1 MIFLAL
7 DFLIE
12 ERGGW
17 VRRLSKNR
25 KRLLEWRKKRLRPM
39 LDKLRR
45 KNGGYAHFSTV
56 ESYQLEIEQEVHAFT
71 CTPRSHAA
79 LMLAP
84 CWLSQLEEEI
94 SRLDEKELHLQ
105 TTWNPVTE
113 ESKADFD
120 TLAAP
125 LVEEGG
131 AS

>member
-25 KRLLEWRKKRLRPM
+25 KRLLEWRKMRLRPM

-45 KNGGYAHFSTV
+45 KNGGYARFSTV

-71 CTPRSHAA
+71 FPSHSHAA
-79 LMLAP
+79 LTVDALLP
-84 CWLSQLEEEI
+84 
-94 SRLDEKELHLQ
+94 
-105 TTWNPVTE
+105 TTVGRG
-113 ESKADFD
+113 DFE
-120 TLAAP
+120 AR
-125 LVEEGG
+125 
-131 AS
+131 